1 MGDYFCMLCDIL
13 WQWLLQEFYHLMVA
27 VNHSTPMRMGI
38 VGVKQFVLC
47 TYKRR
52 KTRNE
57 SMLHWSTVRRIA
69 MVIRNRAS
77 HFHRA
82 QCRPHWWETV
92 MRIAVCR
99 RTFCLIW
106 NAMVLAPES
115 ILKNSTQ
122 SKISSVKTDL
132 LLCWSVLL
140 NQIWDIPKLLVVCV
154 KLPR

>member
-1 MGDYFCMLCDIL
+1 
-13 WQWLLQEFYHLMVA
+13 MVA
-27 VNHSTPMRMGI
+27 VNHLTLMRMVI
-38 VGVKQFVLC
+38 AAAKQYPLY

-57 SMLHWSTVRRIA
+57 STLHWSTVRRIA

-82 QCRPHWWETV
+82 RSRLHWWETV
-92 MRIAVCR
+92 MRIAVYR

-106 NAMVLAPES
+106 NAMVLAPELA
-115 ILKNSTQ
+115 IQKNSTQ
-122 SKISSVKTDL
+122 SKTSSVKTDL

-140 NQIWDIPKLLVVCV
+140 NQIWDTPSLLAVYV